1 MENNIGLVDCI
12 QELQKMRLKSTKD
25 ENCNLLNST
34 IYFLNE
40 YRKLSQIK
48 TINEFVKNQKCE
60 EYYYKDYVDRC
71 DNVRRT
77 D

>member
-1 MENNIGLVDCI
+1 
-12 QELQKMRLKSTKD
+12 MRLKLTKD

-71 DNVRRT
+71 DNARRT

>member
-12 QELQKMRLKSTKD
+12 QELEKMRLKLTKD

-48 TINEFVKNQKCE
+48 AIMQGGQIKP
-60 EYYYKDYVDRC
+60 
-71 DNVRRT
+71 
-77 D
+77 

>member
-1 MENNIGLVDCI
+1 MKNNIELVDCI
-12 QELQKMRLKSTKD
+12 QELEKMRPKLTKD

-48 TINEFVKNQKCE
+48 AINEFTKN
-60 EYYYKDYVDRC
+60 
-71 DNVRRT
+71 
-77 D
+77 